1 VNTEEHQKKADS
13 GRRLIDTLASL
24 KLTVLLLILSMILI
38 LLGTLEQVHWG
49 IWHVQKV
56 YFSSW
61 LCFYPMDPTAA
72 LRIPLPA
79 GFTLG
84 ALLIINLAFA
94 HVRHFKATAAKV
106 GNLMIHAGLLLLL
119 GGGFVT
125 AIYQEES
132 AMIIPEGEKR
142 NYSEAFREFEIALVE
157 KSPAGETVVAIP
169 DSILRTIGEKIVSA
183 NKLSEKNTTAAK
195 KLAEETFAYALKM
208 PPKEAAAFL
217 KNAESKAKK
226 VSEAAEEKASLA
238 AKALLQESLITLPG
252 TPYTLVVQTYHPN
265 AMLRAKSQMPEGL
278 DLKATQGIGART
290 QLAYKP
296 MPESFDDNKPNAPT
310 AIIEL
315 KTKEKSLGTWAL
327 NLNLTESFDA
337 QTFEDADKTYELSL
351 RRTRYYVPFT
361 VQLDKFTHEKY
372 PGTETPRRFAS
383 DVTLKEGASSFPF
396 NISMNQPLRHAG
408 LTFFQSN
415 FGSTKDGKDLS
426 VLQVVRNPG
435 WLIPYI
441 SVALMSLGL
450 VWHFGVSLLR
460 FLRGRNAKATAA
472 VLALGLLT
480 HSASAADA
488 TWNTHA
494 FGDIPVQS
502 GGRIIPIETLATG
515 SLLQMRSRT
524 SISLTKIERIAFGQ
538 RPSTW
543 TKDQREEIAKEIPA
557 LSTELQTLLEKRPV
571 RLTGG
576 SIGSVDWLIEV
587 SFRAPI
593 ARHLPTFR
601 VEHPN
606 VLKRVGGDPEKSLYV
621 SWDGIL
627 KNSAEL
633 SKAAEQARKRT
644 QADRDSEERALLQL
658 ESAARQYATL
668 SMTFIPGDLPADVT
682 PRREYG
688 AWISALNRALTEM
701 NASRESGGSGKA
713 FDPELQKTVKTF
725 VERYQDFEREGVI
738 GLLPPKDENSVARW
752 DNLGASLLGVIKD
765 QKSHRAGLAEDGVIT
780 RYADF
785 SMAWCEGK
793 DDECSRLSSAIA
805 ASLKGPWTVRAES
818 EASFGRLQPFYWL
831 LIAYVLVVLMVLV
844 SWVTGSEALRVWGY
858 RLLLLS
864 FILHTAAL
872 GYRMWL
878 HGRPPVTNLYSTGI
892 FVAWGAVGLGIML
905 ERVWKNGIG
914 AAATGITGFVSL
926 IIAHNLG
933 LSGEDNLESVRA
945 VLDTNF
951 WLATHVTIVTLGY
964 SATFVAGLLGAL
976 HLALRAFKSDYNW
989 GDSVARAAYGILAFA
1004 VMASFI
1010 GTMLGG
1016 IWADQSWGRFWGWD
1030 PKENGAILIVLW
1042 CALCLHARWGG
1053 LVRREGLMQ
1062 PLIFGNMVTAWSWFG
1077 TNLLGVGLHSYGFT
1091 ESGFFW
1097 LMIFWASQLALIA
1110 LGWLPDRSKSV
1121 QTA

>member
-1 VNTEEHQKKADS
+1 MNTSEFEKKADS

-24 KLTVLLLILSMILI
+24 RLTVFLLVLSMILV

-49 IWHVQKV
+49 VWHVQKV
-56 YFSSW
+56 YFSDW

-72 LRIPLPA
+72 VRIPLPG

-84 ALLIINLAFA
+84 ALLMLNLGFA
-94 HVRHFKATAAKV
+94 HFRHFKATAAKA
-106 GNLMIHAGLLLLL
+106 GISMIHAGLLLLL

-125 AIYQEES
+125 AVYQEES
-132 AMIIPEGEKR
+132 AMIIPEGEQR

-157 KSPAGETVVAIP
+157 KSATGDAVVAVP
-169 DSILRTIGEKIVSA
+169 DAILRDI
-183 NKLSEKNTTAAK
+183 AAK
-195 KLAEETFAYALKM
+195 KAPADLA
-208 PPKEAAAFL
+208 
-217 KNAESKAKK
+217 
-226 VSEAAEEKASLA
+226 
-238 AKALLQESLITLPG
+238 LPG
-252 TPYTLVVQTYHPN
+252 TPFTLVVQAYHPN
-265 AMLRAKSQMPEGL
+265 AMLRAKSQMPDGL
-278 DLKATQGIGART
+278 PLKATQGIGART
-290 QLAYKP
+290 ELTYKP
-296 MPESFDDNKPNAPT
+296 LPESFDDNRPNAPT
-310 AIIEL
+310 AIVEL
-315 KTKEKSLGTWAL
+315 KAKDRSLGVWAL

-337 QTFEDADKTYELSL
+337 QTFVDAGKTYELSL
-351 RRTRYYVPFT
+351 RRVRYYVPFT
-361 VQLDKFTHEKY
+361 VKLDKFTHEKY

-383 DVTLKEGASSFPF
+383 DVTIKEEKSSFAY

-408 LTFFQSN
+408 LTFFQSS

-435 WLIPYI
+435 WLLPYI
-441 SVALMSLGL
+441 SVSVMSLGL
-450 VWHFGVSLLR
+450 LWHFGFSLFR
-460 FLRGRNAKATAA
+460 FLGGRAAKAAA
-472 VLALGLLT
+472 VLALGCLT
-480 HSASAADA
+480 VPAEAAEAGWDSRE
-488 TWNTHA
+488 
-494 FGDIPVQS
+494 FGEIPVQS
-502 GGRIIPIETLATG
+502 GGRVIPIETLATG

-524 SISLTKIERIAFGQ
+524 SISLSKLERVAFGR
-538 RPSTW
+538 RPSAW
-543 TKDQREEIAKEIPA
+543 TADERAAIAKELPA
-557 LSTELQTLLEKRPV
+557 LTTELQAMLEKRPV

-576 SIGSVDWLIEV
+576 AIGPVDWLIEV
-587 SFRAPI
+587 SFRAPV

-633 SKAAEQARKRT
+633 SKAAEQARGRA
-644 QADRDSEERALLQL
+644 QADRDAEDRAVLNL
-658 ESAARQYATL
+658 EMAARRYATL
-668 SMTFIPGDLPADVT
+668 SMSFIPGDLPADVT

-688 AWISALNRALTEM
+688 AWISALNRALSEM
-701 NASRESGGSGKA
+701 NESRANGGSGKA

-725 VERYQDFEREGVI
+725 VERYQDFEREGTI
-738 GLLPPKDENSVARW
+738 GLLPPKDPASVERW
-752 DNLGASLLGVIKD
+752 DNLGASLLGIIKD
-765 QKSHRAGLAEDGVIT
+765 QKTHRAGLAEDGVIT

-785 SMAWCEGK
+785 SMAWREGK

-805 ASLKGPWTVRAES
+805 ASLKGPWTDKADS
-818 EASFGRLQPFYWL
+818 EAWFGRMQPFYWL
-831 LIAYVLVVLMVLV
+831 LIAYALTVLLVFV
-844 SWVTGSEALRVWGY
+844 SWLTSSERLRAWAY
-858 RLLLLS
+858 RLLVLC
-864 FILHTAAL
+864 FVLHTLAL

-878 HGRPPVTNLYSTGI
+878 HGRPPVTNLYSSGI
-892 FVAWGAVGLGIML
+892 FVAWGAVALGILL

-926 IIAHNLG
+926 IVAHNLG

-945 VLDTNF
+945 VLDSNF

-976 HLALRAFKSDYNW
+976 HLALRAFKKDYAW

-1004 VMASFI
+1004 VLASFV

-1042 CALCLHARWGG
+1042 CAICLHARWGG

-1062 PLIFGNMVTAWSWFG
+1062 LLIFGNIVTAWSWFG

-1091 ESGFFW
+1091 EQGSFW
-1097 LMIFWASQLALIA
+1097 LYYVFCPSQLALIA
-1110 LGWLPDRSKSV
+1110 LGWLPDRSKRALQS
-1121 QTA
+1121 A

>member
-1 VNTEEHQKKADS
+1 MNTSEFEKKADS
-13 GRRLIDTLASL
+13 GRRLVDTLASL
-24 KLTVLLLILSMILI
+24 KLTVFLLVLSMILV

-49 IWHVQKV
+49 VWHVQKV
-56 YFSSW
+56 YFSDW
-61 LCFYPMDPTAA
+61 FCFYPMDPTAP
-72 LRIPLPA
+72 LRVPLPG

-84 ALLIINLAFA
+84 ALLMLNLGFA
-94 HVRHFKATAAKV
+94 HFRHFKATSAKV
-106 GNLMIHAGLLLLL
+106 GISMIHAGLLLLL
-119 GGGFVT
+119 GGGFIT

-142 NYSEAFREFEIALVE
+142 DYSEAFREFEIALVG
-157 KSPAGETVVAIP
+157 KSAGTDAVVAVP
-169 DSILRTIGEKIVSA
+169 DAILRDI
-183 NKLSEKNTTAAK
+183 AAK
-195 KLAEETFAYALKM
+195 KAPATI
-208 PPKEAAAFL
+208 
-217 KNAESKAKK
+217 
-226 VSEAAEEKASLA
+226 V
-238 AKALLQESLITLPG
+238 LPG
-252 TPYTLVVQTYHPN
+252 TPFTLHVLTYHPN
-265 AMLRAKSQMPEGL
+265 AMLRAKSQMADGL

-296 MPESFDDNKPNAPT
+296 LPESFDDNRPNAPT
-310 AIIEL
+310 AIVEL
-315 KTKEKSLGTWAL
+315 KTKDQSLGTWAL

-337 QTFEDADKTYELSL
+337 QTFTDAGKTYEISL

-383 DVTLKEGASSFPF
+383 DVTLKEGASSFTY

-408 LTFFQSN
+408 LTFFQSS
-415 FGSTKDGKDLS
+415 FGSTKDGKSLS

-435 WLIPYI
+435 WLLPYV
-441 SVALMSLGL
+441 SVAIMSLGL
-450 VWHFGVSLLR
+450 IWHFGFSLLR
-460 FLRGRNAKATAA
+460 FLRGRAAKAAA
-472 VLALGLLT
+472 ILTFGLLAT
-480 HSASAADA
+480 TADAADA
-488 TWNTHA
+488 SWNTRE
-494 FGDIPVQS
+494 FGEIPVQS

-524 SISLTKIERIAFGQ
+524 SISLTKLERVAFGQ

-543 TKDQREEIAKEIPA
+543 NKEQREEIAKEIPT
-557 LSTELQTLLEKRPV
+557 LSTELQALLEKRPV

-587 SFRAPI
+587 SFRAPV
-593 ARHLPTFR
+593 ARQLPTFR

-633 SKAAEQARKRT
+633 SKAAEQARGRA
-644 QADRDSEERALLQL
+644 QADRDSEDRALLQL

-701 NASRESGGSGKA
+701 NASRDNGGSGKA
-713 FDPELQKTVKTF
+713 FDPELQKTVRTF

-738 GLLPPKDENSVARW
+738 GLLPPKDETSAARW

-765 QKSHRAGLAEDGVIT
+765 QKAHRSGLAEDGVIT

-785 SMAWCEGK
+785 SMAWREGK
-793 DDECSRLSSAIA
+793 DDECSRLSTAIA
-805 ASLKGPWTVRAES
+805 ASLKGPWSGKAAS
-818 EASFGRLQPFYWL
+818 EAWFGRMQPFYWL
-831 LIAYVLVVLMVLV
+831 LIAYAITVLMVFA
-844 SWVTGSEALRVWGY
+844 SWLTSSENLRAWSY
-858 RLLLLS
+858 RLLVAC
-864 FILHTAAL
+864 FVLHTLAL

-878 HGRPPVTNLYSTGI
+878 HGRPPVTNLYSSGI
-892 FVAWGAVGLGIML
+892 FVAWGAVALGIML

-926 IIAHNLG
+926 IVAHNLG

-945 VLDTNF
+945 VLDSNF

-976 HLALRAFKSDYNW
+976 HLALRAFKKDYNW

-1004 VMASFI
+1004 VLASFI

-1030 PKENGAILIVLW
+1030 PKENGAILIVIW
-1042 CALCLHARWGG
+1042 CAICLHARWGG

-1062 PLIFGNMVTAWSWFG
+1062 LLVFGNIVTAWSWFG

-1091 ESGFFW
+1091 ETGSFW
-1097 LMIFWASQLALIA
+1097 LYYVFCPSQLALIA
-1110 LGWLPDRSKSV
+1110 LGWLPDRSKSAFK
-1121 QTA
+1121 TA

>member
-1 VNTEEHQKKADS
+1 MNNEEFKKKADS
-13 GRRLIDTLASL
+13 GRKLIDTLASL
-24 KLTVLLLILSMILI
+24 KLTVFLLVLSMILV

-49 IWHVQKV
+49 VWHVQKV

-61 LCFYPMDPTAA
+61 ICFYPMDPTAA
-72 LRIPLPA
+72 MRIPLPA
-79 GFTLG
+79 GFTIG
-84 ALLIINLAFA
+84 ALLMLNLGFA
-94 HVRHFKATAAKV
+94 HFRHFKATTAKI
-106 GNLMIHAGLLLLL
+106 GISMIHAGLLLLL

-169 DSILRTIGEKIVSA
+169 DSILRD
-183 NKLSEKNTTAAK
+183 
-195 KLAEETFAYALKM
+195 
-208 PPKEAAAFL
+208 
-217 KNAESKAKK
+217 
-226 VSEAAEEKASLA
+226 LA
-238 AKALLQESLITLPG
+238 AKGLPADVELPG
-252 TPYTLVVQTYHPN
+252 TPYTLVIQTYHPN
-265 AMLRAKSQMPEGL
+265 AMIRAKSQMPDGL
-278 DLKATQGIGART
+278 ALKATQGIGART
-290 QLAYKP
+290 ELTYKP
-296 MPESFDDNKPNAPT
+296 LPESYDDNRPNAPT
-310 AIIEL
+310 AIVEL
-315 KTKEKSLGTWAL
+315 KTKGKSLGIWAL

-337 QTFEDADKTYELSL
+337 QTFVDAGKTYDLSL

-383 DVTLKEGASSFPF
+383 DVQIKEGESSFAY

-408 LTFFQSN
+408 LTFFQSS
-415 FGSTKDGKDLS
+415 FGNTKDGKSLS

-435 WLIPYI
+435 WLLPYI
-441 SVALMSLGL
+441 SVTMMSLGL
-450 VWHFGVSLLR
+450 IWHFGFSLLR
-460 FLRGRNAKATAA
+460 FLRGRAAKAAA
-472 VLALGLLT
+472 VLTLGFLT
-480 HSASAADA
+480 ATAEAADA
-488 TWNTHA
+488 GWNSRE
-494 FGDIPVQS
+494 FGVIPVQS
-502 GGRIIPIETLATG
+502 GGRVIPIETLATG

-524 SISLTKIERIAFGQ
+524 SISLSPLERIAFGQ

-543 TKDQREEIAKEIPA
+543 TADQREAIAKDIPS
-557 LSTELQTLLEKRPV
+557 LSTELQALLEKRPV
-571 RLTGG
+571 RLTG
-576 SIGSVDWLIEV
+576 SAISSVDWLIEV
-587 SFRAPI
+587 CFRAPI

-633 SKAAEQARKRT
+633 SKAAEQARGRA
-644 QADRDSEERALLQL
+644 QADRDSEDRSLLQL

-668 SMTFIPGDLPADVT
+668 SMTFIPGDLPPDVT

-688 AWISALNRALTEM
+688 AWITALNRALAEM
-701 NASRESGGSGKA
+701 NASTTGKA

-725 VERYQDFEREGVI
+725 VERYQDFERQGVI
-738 GLLPPKDENSVARW
+738 GLMPPKEETSLARW

-765 QKSHRAGLAEDGVIT
+765 KKVHRAGLAEDGIIT

-785 SMAWCEGK
+785 SMAWREGK
-793 DDECSRLSSAIA
+793 DDDCARLSSAIA
-805 ASLKGPWTVRAES
+805 ASLKGPWSAKAAS
-818 EASFGRLQPFYWL
+818 EASFSRMQPFYWL
-831 LIAYVLVVLMVLV
+831 LIAYAVTVLMVFA
-844 SWVTGSEALRVWGY
+844 SWLTSSESLRAWAY
-858 RLLLLS
+858 RLLVLC
-864 FILHTAAL
+864 FILHTLAL

-878 HGRPPVTNLYSTGI
+878 HGRPPVTNLYSSGI
-892 FVAWGAVGLGIML
+892 FVAWGAVALGIML

-926 IIAHNLG
+926 IVAHNLG
-933 LSGEDNLESVRA
+933 LSGDDNLESVRA
-945 VLDTNF
+945 VLDSNF

-976 HLALRAFKSDYNW
+976 HLALRAFKKDYNW

-1004 VMASFI
+1004 VLASFI

-1042 CALCLHARWGG
+1042 CAICLHARWGG

-1062 PLIFGNMVTAWSWFG
+1062 LLIFGNIVTAWSWFG

-1091 ESGFFW
+1091 ETGSFW
-1097 LMIFWASQLALIA
+1097 LYYVFCPSQLALIA
-1110 LGWLPDRSKSV
+1110 LGWLPDRAKSA
-1121 QTA
+1121 QKTA

>member
-1 VNTEEHQKKADS
+1 MNTEEFEKKADS
-13 GRRLIDTLASL
+13 GRRLVDTLASL
-24 KLTVLLLILSMILI
+24 KLTVFLLVLSMILV

-49 IWHVQKV
+49 VWHVQKV
-56 YFSSW
+56 YFSDW

-72 LRIPLPA
+72 FRMPLPG
-79 GFTLG
+79 GFLIG
-84 ALLIINLAFA
+84 ALLIVNLTFA
-94 HVRHFKATAAKV
+94 HFRHFKATAAKV
-106 GNLMIHAGLLLLL
+106 GISMIHAGLLLLL
-119 GGGFVT
+119 VGGFIT
-125 AIYQEES
+125 AVYQEES
-132 AMIIPEGEKR
+132 AMIIPEGEQR
-142 NYSEAFREFEIALVE
+142 DYSEAFRDFEIALVE
-157 KSPAGETVVAIP
+157 KSAGRDAVVAVP
-169 DSILRTIGEKIVSA
+169 DALLRDI
-183 NKLSEKNTTAAK
+183 AAK
-195 KLAEETFAYALKM
+195 KAPADVA
-208 PPKEAAAFL
+208 
-217 KNAESKAKK
+217 
-226 VSEAAEEKASLA
+226 
-238 AKALLQESLITLPG
+238 LPG
-252 TPYTLVVQTYHPN
+252 TPFTLVVQAFHPN
-265 AMLRAKSQMPEGL
+265 AMLRAKSQMPDGL

-296 MPESFDDNKPNAPT
+296 MPESFDDNRPNAPT
-310 AIIEL
+310 AIVEL

-337 QTFEDADKTYELSL
+337 QSFEEGGKKYELSL
-351 RRTRYYVPFT
+351 RRARHYVPFT

-383 DVTLKEGASSFPF
+383 DVTVKEGASSFTY
-396 NISMNQPLRHAG
+396 NVSMNQPLRHAG
-408 LTFFQSN
+408 LTFFQSS
-415 FGSTKDGKDLS
+415 FGSTKDGKSLS

-435 WLIPYI
+435 WLLPYV
-441 SVALMSLGL
+441 SVSVMSLGL
-450 VWHFGVSLLR
+450 LWHFGFSLLR
-460 FLRGRNAKATAA
+460 FLRGRAAKAAA
-472 VLALGLLT
+472 LVALGCLT
-480 HSASAADA
+480 VSADA
-488 TWNTHA
+488 AEGTWNTRE
-494 FGDIPVQS
+494 FGEIPVQS
-502 GGRIIPIETLATG
+502 GGRIVPIETLATG

-524 SISLTKIERIAFGQ
+524 SISLTKLERVAFGQ

-543 TKDQREEIAKEIPA
+543 TAEQRAEIAKELPA
-557 LSTELQTLLEKRPV
+557 LDDKLQALLEKRPV

-576 SIGSVDWLIEV
+576 AIGSVDWLIEV

-593 ARHLPTFR
+593 ARQLPTFR

-606 VLKRVGGDPEKSLYV
+606 VLKRVGGNPEKSLYV

-633 SKAAEQARKRT
+633 SKAAEQARGRA
-644 QADRDSEERALLQL
+644 QADRDAEDRALLQL

-701 NASRESGGSGKA
+701 NESRANGGSGNA
-713 FDPELQKTVKTF
+713 FDPELQKTVRTF
-725 VERYQDFEREGVI
+725 VERYQDFEREGTI
-738 GLLPPKDENSVARW
+738 GLLPPRDAHSLARW
-752 DNLGASLLGVIKD
+752 DNLGGSLLGVIKD
-765 QKSHRAGLAEDGVIT
+765 QKEHRAGLAEDGVIT

-785 SMAWCEGK
+785 SVAWRDGK
-793 DDECSRLSSAIA
+793 DDECSRLSTAIA
-805 ASLKGPWTVRAES
+805 ASLKGPWSAKAES
-818 EASFGRLQPFYWL
+818 EAAFGRLQPFYWL
-831 LIAYVLVVLMVLV
+831 LIAYAITVLMVFA
-844 SWVTGSEALRVWGY
+844 SWLTSSESLRAWSY
-858 RLLLLS
+858 RLLLAC
-864 FILHTAAL
+864 FVLHTLAL

-878 HGRPPVTNLYSTGI
+878 HGRPPVTNLYSSGI
-892 FVAWGAVGLGIML
+892 FVAWGAVALGILL

-914 AAATGITGFVSL
+914 AAATGICGFVSL

-945 VLDTNF
+945 VLDSNF

-976 HLALRAFKSDYNW
+976 HLALRAFKKDYVW

-1004 VMASFI
+1004 VLASFI

-1042 CALCLHARWGG
+1042 CAICLHARWGG

-1062 PLIFGNMVTAWSWFG
+1062 LLIFGNIVTAWSWFG

-1110 LGWLPDRSKSV
+1110 LGWLPDRSKSA
-1121 QTA
+1121 QSA

>member
-1 VNTEEHQKKADS
+1 VNSEEHQKKADS
-13 GRRLIDTLASL
+13 GNVLIDTLASL

-132 AMIIPEGEKR
+132 AMIIPEGEQR
-142 NYSEAFREFEIALVE
+142 NYSEAFREFEIALVQ
-157 KSPAGETVVAIP
+157 KSATSEAVVAIP
-169 DSILRTIGEKIVSA
+169 DSILR
-183 NKLSEKNTTAAK
+183 N
-195 KLAEETFAYALKM
+195 
-208 PPKEAAAFL
+208 
-217 KNAESKAKK
+217 
-226 VSEAAEEKASLA
+226 LA
-238 AKALLQESLITLPG
+238 AKGLPADVELPG

-265 AMLRAKSQMPEGL
+265 AMLRAKSQMPDGL
-278 DLKATQGIGART
+278 ALKATQGIGART
-290 QLAYKP
+290 ELAYKP
-296 MPESFDDNKPNAPT
+296 LPESYDDNKPNAPT
-310 AIIEL
+310 AIVEL
-315 KTKEKSLGTWAL
+315 KTKDKSLGTWAL

-337 QTFEDADKTYELSL
+337 QTFEDAGKTHELSL

-372 PGTETPRRFAS
+372 PGTETPKRFAS

-408 LTFFQSN
+408 LTFFQSS
-415 FGSTKDGKDLS
+415 FGNTKEGKNLS

-460 FLRGRNAKATAA
+460 FLRGRAAKAAA
-472 VLALGLLT
+472 VLTLGFLT
-480 HSASAADA
+480 ATVDAAEAS
-488 TWNTHA
+488 WNTRA
-494 FGDIPVQS
+494 FGEIPVQS
-502 GGRIIPIETLATG
+502 GGRVIPIETLATG

-524 SISLTKIERIAFGQ
+524 SISLTKLERVAFGQ
-538 RPSTW
+538 PPSTW
-543 TKDQREEIAKEIPA
+543 TAEQRKEIGAELPT
-557 LSTELQTLLEKRPV
+557 LTPELQAMLEKRPV

-576 SIGSVDWLIEV
+576 AISSVDWLIEV

-606 VLKRVGGDPEKSLYV
+606 VLKRVGGNPEKSLYV

-633 SKAAEQARKRT
+633 SKAAEKARSRP
-644 QADRDSEERALLQL
+644 QADRDTEDRALLQL

-682 PRREYG
+682 PSREYA
-688 AWISALNRALTEM
+688 AWFAAISRALAEM
-701 NASRESGGSGKA
+701 NASATGKA

-738 GLLPPKDENSVARW
+738 GLMPPKDEGSLARW

-765 QKSHRAGLAEDGVIT
+765 QKAHRAGLAKDGIIT

-785 SMAWCEGK
+785 SMAWREGK
-793 DDECSRLSSAIA
+793 DDECARLSSAIA
-805 ASLKGPWTVRAES
+805 ASLKGPWSAKAES

-831 LIAYVLVVLMVLV
+831 LIAYVVVVLMVLV
-844 SWVTGSEALRVWGY
+844 SWVTGSETLRVWGY
-858 RLLLLS
+858 RLLLLF

-892 FVAWGAVGLGIML
+892 FVAWGAVGMGILL

-914 AAATGITGFVSL
+914 AVATGITGFVSL
-926 IIAHNLG
+926 IVAHNLG

-976 HLALRAFKSDYNW
+976 HLALRAFKKDYNW

-1062 PLIFGNMVTAWSWFG
+1062 LLVFGNMVTAWSWFG

-1110 LGWLPDRSKSV
+1110 LGWFPDRSKSA
-1121 QTA
+1121 QAA

>member
-1 VNTEEHQKKADS
+1 MNTSEFEKKADS
-13 GRRLIDTLASL
+13 GRRLVDTLASL
-24 KLTVLLLILSMILI
+24 KLTVFLLVLSMILV

-49 IWHVQKV
+49 VWHVQKV
-56 YFSSW
+56 YFSDW
-61 LCFYPMDPTAA
+61 FCFYPMDPTAP
-72 LRIPLPA
+72 LRVPLPG

-84 ALLIINLAFA
+84 ALLMLNLGFA
-94 HVRHFKATAAKV
+94 HFRHFKATSAKV
-106 GNLMIHAGLLLLL
+106 GISMIHAGLLLLL

-142 NYSEAFREFEIALVE
+142 DYSEAFREFEIALVG
-157 KSPAGETVVAIP
+157 KNAGADAVVAVP
-169 DSILRTIGEKIVSA
+169 DAILRDI
-183 NKLSEKNTTAAK
+183 AAK
-195 KLAEETFAYALKM
+195 KAPATIA
-208 PPKEAAAFL
+208 
-217 KNAESKAKK
+217 
-226 VSEAAEEKASLA
+226 
-238 AKALLQESLITLPG
+238 LPG
-252 TPYTLVVQTYHPN
+252 TPFTLHVLTYHPN
-265 AMLRAKSQMPEGL
+265 AMLRAKSQMADGL

-296 MPESFDDNKPNAPT
+296 LPESFDDNRPNAPT
-310 AIIEL
+310 AIVEL
-315 KTKEKSLGTWAL
+315 KTKDQSLGTWAL

-337 QTFEDADKTYELSL
+337 QTFTDAGNTYEISL

-383 DVTLKEGASSFPF
+383 DVTLKEGASSFTY

-408 LTFFQSN
+408 LTFFQSS
-415 FGSTKDGKDLS
+415 FGSTKDGKSLS

-435 WLIPYI
+435 WLLPYV
-441 SVALMSLGL
+441 SVAIMSLGL
-450 VWHFGVSLLR
+450 IWHFGFSLLR
-460 FLRGRNAKATAA
+460 FLRGRAAKAAAILTFGLFATTAD
-472 VLALGLLT
+472 
-480 HSASAADA
+480 AADA
-488 TWNTHA
+488 SWKTRE
-494 FGDIPVQS
+494 FGEIPVQS

-524 SISLTKIERIAFGQ
+524 SISLTKLERVAFGQ

-543 TKDQREEIAKEIPA
+543 TKEQRDEIAKELPA
-557 LSTELQTLLEKRPV
+557 LSPELQALLEKRPV

-593 ARHLPTFR
+593 ARQLPTFR

-633 SKAAEQARKRT
+633 SKAAEQARGRA
-644 QADRDSEERALLQL
+644 QADRDSEDRALLQL

-701 NASRESGGSGKA
+701 NASRDNGGSGKA
-713 FDPELQKTVKTF
+713 FDPELQKTVRTF

-738 GLLPPKDENSVARW
+738 GLLPPKDETSAARW
-752 DNLGASLLGVIKD
+752 DNLGAALLGVIKD
-765 QKSHRAGLAEDGVIT
+765 QKAHRSGLAEDGVIT

-785 SMAWCEGK
+785 SMAWREGK
-793 DDECSRLSSAIA
+793 DDECSRLSTAIA
-805 ASLKGPWTVRAES
+805 ASLKGPWSGKAAS
-818 EASFGRLQPFYWL
+818 EAWFGRMQPFYWL
-831 LIAYVLVVLMVLV
+831 LIAYAITVLMVFA
-844 SWVTGSEALRVWGY
+844 SWLTSSENLRAWSY
-858 RLLLLS
+858 RLLVAC
-864 FILHTAAL
+864 FVLHTLAL

-878 HGRPPVTNLYSTGI
+878 HGRPPVTNLYSSGI
-892 FVAWGAVGLGIML
+892 FVAWGAVALGIML

-926 IIAHNLG
+926 IVAHNLG

-945 VLDTNF
+945 VLDSNF

-976 HLALRAFKSDYNW
+976 HLALRAFKKDYNW
-989 GDSVARAAYGILAFA
+989 GDSVARAAYAILAFA
-1004 VMASFI
+1004 VLASFI

-1042 CALCLHARWGG
+1042 CAICLHARWGG

-1062 PLIFGNMVTAWSWFG
+1062 LLVFGNIVTAWSWFG

-1091 ESGFFW
+1091 ETGSFW
-1097 LMIFWASQLALIA
+1097 LYYVFCPSQLALIA
-1110 LGWLPDRSKSV
+1110 LGWLPDRSKSALK
-1121 QTA
+1121 TA

>member
-1 VNTEEHQKKADS
+1 MNSEEHQKKADS
-13 GRRLIDTLASL
+13 GNVLIDTLASL

-132 AMIIPEGEKR
+132 AMIIPEGEQR
-142 NYSEAFREFEIALVE
+142 NYSEAFREFEIALVQ
-157 KSPAGETVVAIP
+157 KSATAETVVAIP
-169 DSILRTIGEKIVSA
+169 DSILR
-183 NKLSEKNTTAAK
+183 N
-195 KLAEETFAYALKM
+195 
-208 PPKEAAAFL
+208 
-217 KNAESKAKK
+217 
-226 VSEAAEEKASLA
+226 LA
-238 AKALLQESLITLPG
+238 AKGLPADVELPG

-265 AMLRAKSQMPEGL
+265 AMLRAKSQMPDGL
-278 DLKATQGIGART
+278 ALKATQGIGART
-290 QLAYKP
+290 ELAYKP
-296 MPESFDDNKPNAPT
+296 LPESYDDNKPNAPT
-310 AIIEL
+310 AIVEL
-315 KTKEKSLGTWAL
+315 KTKDKSLGTWAL

-337 QTFEDADKTYELSL
+337 QTFEDAGKTHELSL

-372 PGTETPRRFAS
+372 PGTETPKRFAS

-408 LTFFQSN
+408 LTFFQSS
-415 FGSTKDGKDLS
+415 FGNTKEGKNLS

-441 SVALMSLGL
+441 SVALMSFGL

-460 FLRGRNAKATAA
+460 FLRGRAAKAAA
-472 VLALGLLT
+472 VLTLGFLT
-480 HSASAADA
+480 ATADAADA
-488 TWNTHA
+488 GWNTRA
-494 FGDIPVQS
+494 FGEIPVQS
-502 GGRIIPIETLATG
+502 GGRVIPIETLATG

-524 SISLTKIERIAFGQ
+524 SISLTKLERVAFGQ
-538 RPSTW
+538 PPSTW
-543 TKDQREEIAKEIPA
+543 TAEQREEIAKELPA
-557 LSTELQTLLEKRPV
+557 LSTELQAMLEKRPV

-576 SIGSVDWLIEV
+576 AISSVDWLIEV

-606 VLKRVGGDPEKSLYV
+606 VLKRVGGNPEKSLYV

-633 SKAAEQARKRT
+633 SKAAEQARKRA
-644 QADRDSEERALLQL
+644 QSDRDSEDRALLQL

-682 PRREYG
+682 PRREYA
-688 AWISALNRALTEM
+688 AWIAAIGRAIAEM
-701 NASRESGGSGKA
+701 NASATGKA

-738 GLLPPKDENSVARW
+738 GLMPPKDETSLARW
-752 DNLGASLLGVIKD
+752 DNLGASLLGVVNDK
-765 QKSHRAGLAEDGVIT
+765 KVHRAGLAEDGIIT

-785 SMAWCEGK
+785 SMAWREGK
-793 DDECSRLSSAIA
+793 NDECSRLSSAIA

-831 LIAYVLVVLMVLV
+831 LIAYVVVVLMVLV
-844 SWVTGSEALRVWGY
+844 SWVTGSESLRVWGY
-858 RLLLLS
+858 RLLLLF

-892 FVAWGAVGLGIML
+892 FVAWGAVGMGILL

-914 AAATGITGFVSL
+914 AVATGITGFVSL
-926 IIAHNLG
+926 IVAHNLG

-964 SATFVAGLLGAL
+964 AATFVAGLLGAL
-976 HLALRAFKSDYNW
+976 HLTLRAFKKDYNW

-1062 PLIFGNMVTAWSWFG
+1062 LLVFGNMVTAWSWFG

-1097 LMIFWASQLALIA
+1097 LMIFWATQLALIA

>member
-1 VNTEEHQKKADS
+1 MNTEEFEKKADS

-24 KLTVLLLILSMILI
+24 KLTVFLLVLSMILV

-49 IWHVQKV
+49 VWHVQKV
-56 YFSSW
+56 YFSDW

-72 LRIPLPA
+72 FRFPLPG
-79 GFTLG
+79 GFLIG
-84 ALLIINLAFA
+84 ALLIVNLTFA
-94 HVRHFKATAAKV
+94 HFRHFKANSAKI
-106 GNLMIHAGLLLLL
+106 GISMIHAGLLLLL
-119 GGGFVT
+119 AGGFIT
-125 AIYQEES
+125 AVYQEES

-142 NYSEAFREFEIALVE
+142 NYSEAFREFEIALVG
-157 KSPAGETVVAIP
+157 KSAVAEAVVAIP
-169 DSILRTIGEKIVSA
+169 DSILRDIA
-183 NKLSEKNTTAAK
+183 DK
-195 KLAEETFAYALKM
+195 KAPSSVE
-208 PPKEAAAFL
+208 
-217 KNAESKAKK
+217 
-226 VSEAAEEKASLA
+226 
-238 AKALLQESLITLPG
+238 LPG

-265 AMLRAKSQMPEGL
+265 AMLRAKSQMSDGL

-296 MPESFDDNKPNAPT
+296 LPESYDDNRPNSPT
-310 AIIEL
+310 AIVEL
-315 KTKEKSLGTWAL
+315 KTKDKSLGTWAL

-337 QTFEDADKTYELSL
+337 QTFEDAGKTYELAL
-351 RRTRYYVPFT
+351 RRTRHYVPFV

-383 DVTLKEGASSFPF
+383 DVTLKDGASSFTY

-408 LTFFQSN
+408 LTFFQSS
-415 FGSTKDGKDLS
+415 FGSTKEGTNLS

-435 WLIPYI
+435 WLLPYI
-441 SVALMSLGL
+441 SVSIMSLGL
-450 VWHFGVSLLR
+450 VWHFGYSLLR
-460 FLRGRNAKATAA
+460 FLRGRAAKAAA
-472 VLALGLLT
+472 VLTLGFLT
-480 HSASAADA
+480 ATTEAADA
-488 TWNTHA
+488 GWNSRE
-494 FGDIPVQS
+494 FGVIPVQS
-502 GGRIIPIETLATG
+502 GGRVIPIETLATG

-524 SISLTKIERIAFGQ
+524 SISLSMLERVAFGQ

-543 TKDQREEIAKEIPA
+543 TAEQREAIAKEIPT
-557 LSTELQTLLEKRPV
+557 LSTELQALLEKRPV
-571 RLTGG
+571 RLTGAAI
-576 SIGSVDWLIEV
+576 SSVDWLIEV
-587 SFRAPI
+587 CFRAPI

-606 VLKRVGGDPEKSLYV
+606 VLKRVGGNPEKSLYV

-633 SKAAEQARKRT
+633 SKAAEQARGRA
-644 QADRDSEERALLQL
+644 QADRDSEDRALLQL

-701 NASRESGGSGKA
+701 NASATGKA

-738 GLLPPKDENSVARW
+738 GLMPPKEESSLARW
-752 DNLGASLLGVIKD
+752 DNLGASLLGIIKD
-765 QKSHRAGLAEDGVIT
+765 QKAHRAGLAEDGIIT

-785 SMAWCEGK
+785 SMAWREGK

-805 ASLKGPWTVRAES
+805 ASLKGPWSAKAES
-818 EASFGRLQPFYWL
+818 EAAFGRLQPFYWL
-831 LIAYVLVVLMVLV
+831 LIAYAITVLLV
-844 SWVTGSEALRVWGY
+844 FASWLTSSETLRVWAY
-858 RLLLLS
+858 RLLLAC
-864 FILHTAAL
+864 FVLHTLAL

-878 HGRPPVTNLYSTGI
+878 HGRPPVTNLYSSGI

-914 AAATGITGFVSL
+914 AAATGICGFVSL
-926 IIAHNLG
+926 IVAHNLG

-945 VLDTNF
+945 VLDSNF

-976 HLALRAFKSDYNW
+976 HLALRAFKKDYNW

-1004 VMASFI
+1004 VLASFI

-1030 PKENGAILIVLW
+1030 PKENGAILIVIW
-1042 CALCLHARWGG
+1042 CAICLHARWGG

-1062 PLIFGNMVTAWSWFG
+1062 LLVFGNIVTAWSWFG

-1097 LMIFWASQLALIA
+1097 LMVFWASQLAIIA
-1110 LGWLPDRSKSV
+1110 LGWLPDRSKSA
-1121 QTA
+1121 QST

>member
-1 VNTEEHQKKADS
+1 VNNEEFQKKADS

-24 KLTVLLLILSMILI
+24 KLTVFLLVLSMMLV

-49 IWHVQKV
+49 VWHVQKV

-72 LRIPLPA
+72 FRFPLPA
-79 GFTLG
+79 GFTIG
-84 ALLIINLAFA
+84 ALLIVNLAFA
-94 HVRHFKATAAKV
+94 HFRHFKATSAKI
-106 GNLMIHAGLLLLL
+106 GISMIHAGLLLLL
-119 GGGFVT
+119 AGGFIT

-142 NYSEAFREFEIALVE
+142 NYSEAFRDFEIALVE
-157 KSPAGETVVAIP
+157 KSAATDVVVAIS
-169 DSILRTIGEKIVSA
+169 DSLLRDIA
-183 NKLSEKNTTAAK
+183 DK
-195 KLAEETFAYALKM
+195 KAPSSVELT
-208 PPKEAAAFL
+208 
-217 KNAESKAKK
+217 
-226 VSEAAEEKASLA
+226 
-238 AKALLQESLITLPG
+238 G

-265 AMLRAKSQMPEGL
+265 AMLRAKSQMPDGL
-278 DLKATQGIGART
+278 VLKATQGIGART
-290 QLAYKP
+290 ELAYKP
-296 MPESFDDNKPNAPT
+296 LPESYDDNRPNAPT
-310 AIIEL
+310 AVVEL
-315 KTKEKSLGTWAL
+315 KTKDKSLGTWAL

-337 QTFEDADKTYELSL
+337 QTFVDAGKSYELSL
-351 RRTRYYVPFT
+351 RRTRHYVPFT

-383 DVTLKEGASSFPF
+383 DVTIKEGASSFGY

-408 LTFFQSN
+408 LTFFQSS
-415 FGSTKDGKDLS
+415 FGNTKDGKSLS

-435 WLIPYI
+435 WLLPYI
-441 SVALMSLGL
+441 SVSIMSLGL
-450 VWHFGVSLLR
+450 VWHFGFSLLR
-460 FLRGRNAKATAA
+460 FLRGRAAKAAAILTLGFLTA
-472 VLALGLLT
+472 T
-480 HSASAADA
+480 TDAAD
-488 TWNTHA
+488 TGWNTRE
-494 FGDIPVQS
+494 FGEIPVQS
-502 GGRIIPIETLATG
+502 GGRIIPVETLATG
-515 SLLQMRSRT
+515 SLLQMRTRT
-524 SISLTKIERIAFGQ
+524 SISLTKLECVAFGQ

-543 TKDQREEIAKEIPA
+543 TKEQREEIAKELPT
-557 LSTELQTLLEKRPV
+557 LSTELQALLEKRPV

-576 SIGSVDWLIEV
+576 AISSVDWLIEV

-606 VLKRVGGDPEKSLYV
+606 VLKRVGGNPEKSLYV

-633 SKAAEQARKRT
+633 SKAAEQARGRA
-644 QADRDSEERALLQL
+644 QADRDSEDRALLQL

-688 AWISALNRALTEM
+688 AWIAALNRALTEM
-701 NASRESGGSGKA
+701 NASTTGKA

-725 VERYQDFEREGVI
+725 VERYQDFEREGAI
-738 GLLPPKDENSVARW
+738 GLMPPKEEASLARW

-765 QKSHRAGLAEDGVIT
+765 QKAHRAGLAEDGIIT

-785 SMAWCEGK
+785 SMAWREGK
-793 DDECSRLSSAIA
+793 DDDCSRLSSAIA
-805 ASLKGPWTVRAES
+805 ASLKGPWSAKAES
-818 EASFGRLQPFYWL
+818 EAWFGRMQPFYWL
-831 LIAYVLVVLMVLV
+831 LIAYAITVLMVFA
-844 SWVTGSEALRVWGY
+844 SWLTSSENLRAWAY
-858 RLLLLS
+858 RLLVAC
-864 FILHTAAL
+864 FVLHTLAL

-878 HGRPPVTNLYSTGI
+878 HGRPPVTNLYSSGI
-892 FVAWGAVGLGIML
+892 FVAWGSVALGIL
-905 ERVWKNGIG
+905 IERVWKNGIG
-914 AAATGITGFVSL
+914 AAATGICGFVSL
-926 IIAHNLG
+926 IVAHNLG

-945 VLDTNF
+945 VLDSNF
-951 WLATHVTIVTLGY
+951 WLSTHVTTVTLGY

-976 HLALRAFKSDYNW
+976 HLALRAFKKDYHW
-989 GDSVARAAYGILAFA
+989 GDSVARAAYAILAFA
-1004 VMASFI
+1004 VLASFI

-1042 CALCLHARWGG
+1042 CAICLHARWGG

-1062 PLIFGNMVTAWSWFG
+1062 LLVFGNMVTAWSWFG

-1121 QTA
+1121 LKTA

>member
-1 VNTEEHQKKADS
+1 VSTEEFQKKADS
-13 GRRLIDTLASL
+13 GRRLVDTLASL
-24 KLTVLLLILSMILI
+24 KLTVFLLVLSMILV

-49 IWHVQKV
+49 VWHVQKV
-56 YFSSW
+56 YFGSW

-72 LRIPLPA
+72 VRLPLPA

-84 ALLIINLAFA
+84 ALLMVNLAFA
-94 HVRHFKATAAKV
+94 HFRHFKATPGKI
-106 GNLMIHAGLLLLL
+106 GITMIHAGLLLLL

-125 AIYQEES
+125 AVYQEES

-142 NYSEAFREFEIALVE
+142 NYSEAFREFEIALVG
-157 KSPAGETVVAIP
+157 KSATADAVVAVP
-169 DSILRTIGEKIVSA
+169 DSILRDI
-183 NKLSEKNTTAAK
+183 AAQK
-195 KLAEETFAYALKM
+195 A
-208 PPKEAAAFL
+208 PPAVE
-217 KNAESKAKK
+217 
-226 VSEAAEEKASLA
+226 
-238 AKALLQESLITLPG
+238 LPG
-252 TPYTLVVQTYHPN
+252 TPYTLVVQAYHPN
-265 AMLRAKSQMPEGL
+265 AMLRAKSQMPDGL
-278 DLKATQGIGART
+278 ALKATQGIGART
-290 QLAYKP
+290 ELAYKP
-296 MPESFDDNKPNAPT
+296 LPESYDDNRPNAPT
-310 AIIEL
+310 AIVEL

-337 QTFEDADKTYELSL
+337 QTFEDGGKTYELSL

-383 DVTLKEGASSFPF
+383 DVTIKEGASSFGY

-408 LTFFQSN
+408 LTFFQSS
-415 FGSTKDGKDLS
+415 FGNTKDGKSLS

-435 WLIPYI
+435 WLLPYI
-441 SVALMSLGL
+441 SVTIMSLGL
-450 VWHFGVSLLR
+450 LAHFGISLFL
-460 FLRGRNAKATAA
+460 FLRRRAAKAAA
-472 VLALGLLT
+472 VLALGFLT
-480 HSASAADA
+480 VTAEAADA
-488 TWNTHA
+488 GWNTRE
-494 FGDIPVQS
+494 FGEIPVQS
-502 GGRIIPIETLATG
+502 GGRIIPVETLATG

-524 SISLTKIERIAFGQ
+524 SISLTKLERVAFGQ
-538 RPSTW
+538 QPSTW
-543 TKDQREEIAKEIPA
+543 TKEQREEIAKELPA
-557 LSTELQTLLEKRPV
+557 LTTELQAMLEKRPV

-576 SIGSVDWLIEV
+576 AIGSVDWLIEV
-587 SFRAPI
+587 SFRAPV

-606 VLKRVGGDPEKSLYV
+606 VLTIVGGNPEKSLYV

-627 KNSAEL
+627 KNSAKL
-633 SKAAEQARKRT
+633 SQAAEKARKRA
-644 QADRDSEERALLQL
+644 QADRDSEDRALLQL

-688 AWISALNRALTEM
+688 AWIAALNRALTEM
-701 NASRESGGSGKA
+701 NASATGKA
-713 FDPELQKTVKTF
+713 FDPELQKTVRTF

-738 GLLPPKDENSVARW
+738 GLMPPKDESSLARW

-765 QKSHRAGLAEDGVIT
+765 QKAHRAGLAEDGIIT

-785 SMAWCEGK
+785 SMAWREGK
-793 DDECSRLSSAIA
+793 DDDCARLSSAIA
-805 ASLKGPWTVRAES
+805 ASLKGPWSAKAES
-818 EASFGRLQPFYWL
+818 EAWFGRLQPFYWL
-831 LIAYVLVVLMVLV
+831 LIAYAVTVLMVFA
-844 SWVTGSEALRVWGY
+844 SWLTSSENLRAWAY
-858 RLLLLS
+858 RLLVAC
-864 FILHTAAL
+864 FVLHTLAL

-878 HGRPPVTNLYSTGI
+878 HGRPPVTNLYSSGI
-892 FVAWGAVGLGIML
+892 FVAWGAVALGILL

-926 IIAHNLG
+926 IVAHNLG

-945 VLDTNF
+945 VLDSNF

-976 HLALRAFKSDYNW
+976 HLGLRAFKKDYAW

-1004 VMASFI
+1004 VLASFI

-1042 CALCLHARWGG
+1042 CAICLHARWGG

-1062 PLIFGNMVTAWSWFG
+1062 LLIFGNIVTAWSWFG

-1091 ESGFFW
+1091 ESGFKW
-1097 LMIFWASQLALIA
+1097 LMVFWISQLLLIA
-1110 LGWLPDRSKSV
+1110 LGWLPDRSKSA

>member
-1 VNTEEHQKKADS
+1 MNTSEFEKKADS
-13 GRRLIDTLASL
+13 GRRLVDTLASL
-24 KLTVLLLILSMILI
+24 KLTVFLLVLSMILV

-49 IWHVQKV
+49 VWHVQKV
-56 YFSSW
+56 YFSDW

-72 LRIPLPA
+72 VRVPLPG

-84 ALLIINLAFA
+84 ALLMLNLGFA
-94 HVRHFKATAAKV
+94 HFRHFKATSAKI
-106 GNLMIHAGLLLLL
+106 GISMIHAGLLLLL
-119 GGGFVT
+119 GGGFIT
-125 AIYQEES
+125 AVYQEES

-157 KSPAGETVVAIP
+157 KSAATDAVVVVP
-169 DSILRTIGEKIVSA
+169 DSILRDIADKKAPATIA
-183 NKLSEKNTTAAK
+183 
-195 KLAEETFAYALKM
+195 
-208 PPKEAAAFL
+208 
-217 KNAESKAKK
+217 
-226 VSEAAEEKASLA
+226 
-238 AKALLQESLITLPG
+238 LPG
-252 TPYTLVVQTYHPN
+252 TPYALVVQTYHPN
-265 AMLRAKSQMPEGL
+265 AMLRAKSQMADGL

-296 MPESFDDNKPNAPT
+296 LPESFDDNRPNAPT
-310 AIIEL
+310 AIVEL
-315 KTKEKSLGTWAL
+315 KTKDKSLGTWAL

-337 QTFEDADKTYELSL
+337 QTFADGGKTYELSL
-351 RRTRYYVPFT
+351 RRTRHYVPFM

-383 DVTLKEGASSFPF
+383 DVTIKEGASSFAY

-408 LTFFQSN
+408 LTFFQSS
-415 FGSTKDGKDLS
+415 FGSTKDGKSLS

-435 WLIPYI
+435 WLLPYV
-441 SVALMSLGL
+441 SVSIMSLGL
-450 VWHFGVSLLR
+450 VWHFGFSLLR
-460 FLRGRNAKATAA
+460 FLRGRAAKAAAILTLGFLATTAD
-472 VLALGLLT
+472 
-480 HSASAADA
+480 AADA
-488 TWNTHA
+488 SWNTRE
-494 FGDIPVQS
+494 FGEIPVQS

-524 SISLTKIERIAFGQ
+524 SISLTKLERVAFGQ

-543 TKDQREEIAKEIPA
+543 TKEQREEIAKELPA
-557 LSTELQTLLEKRPV
+557 LSAELQSLLEKRPV

-606 VLKRVGGDPEKSLYV
+606 VLKRVGGNPEKSLYV

-627 KNSAEL
+627 KNSAAL
-633 SKAAEQARKRT
+633 SKAAEQARGRA
-644 QADRDSEERALLQL
+644 QADRDSEDRALLQL

-668 SMTFIPGDLPADVT
+668 SMTFTPGDLPADVT

-701 NASRESGGSGKA
+701 NASRDNGGSGKA
-713 FDPELQKTVKTF
+713 FDPELQKTVRTF
-725 VERYQDFEREGVI
+725 VERYQDFEHEGSI
-738 GLLPPKDENSVARW
+738 GLLPPKDETSAARW
-752 DNLGASLLGVIKD
+752 DNLGAALLGVIKD
-765 QKSHRAGLAEDGVIT
+765 QKAHRAGLAEDGVIT

-785 SMAWCEGK
+785 SMAWREGK

-805 ASLKGPWTVRAES
+805 ASLKGPWSGKAES
-818 EASFGRLQPFYWL
+818 EAWFGRMQPFYWL
-831 LIAYVLVVLMVLV
+831 LIAYALTVLMVFA
-844 SWVTGSEALRVWGY
+844 SWLTSSENLRAWSY
-858 RLLLLS
+858 RLLVAC
-864 FILHTAAL
+864 FVLHTLSL

-878 HGRPPVTNLYSTGI
+878 HGRPPVTNLYSSGI
-892 FVAWGAVGLGIML
+892 FVAWGAVALGIML

-926 IIAHNLG
+926 IVAHNLG

-945 VLDTNF
+945 VLDSNF

-976 HLALRAFKSDYNW
+976 HLALRAFKKDYHW
-989 GDSVARAAYGILAFA
+989 GESVARAAYGILAFA
-1004 VMASFI
+1004 VLASFI

-1042 CALCLHARWGG
+1042 CAICLHARWGG

-1062 PLIFGNMVTAWSWFG
+1062 LLVFGNIVTAWSWFG

-1121 QTA
+1121 QSA

>member
-1 VNTEEHQKKADS
+1 MNTTEFEKKADS
-13 GRRLIDTLASL
+13 GRRLVDTLASL
-24 KLTVLLLILSMILI
+24 KLTVFLLVLSMILV

-49 IWHVQKV
+49 VWHVQKV
-56 YFSSW
+56 YFSDW
-61 LCFYPMDPTAA
+61 LCFYPMDPTAP
-72 LRIPLPA
+72 LRVPLPG

-84 ALLIINLAFA
+84 ALLMLNLGFA
-94 HVRHFKATAAKV
+94 HFRHFKATSAKV
-106 GNLMIHAGLLLLL
+106 GISMIHAGLLLLL

-125 AIYQEES
+125 AVYQEES

-142 NYSEAFREFEIALVE
+142 NYSEAFREFEIALVG
-157 KSPAGETVVAIP
+157 KSAGADAVVAVP
-169 DSILRTIGEKIVSA
+169 DAILRDI
-183 NKLSEKNTTAAK
+183 AAK
-195 KLAEETFAYALKM
+195 KAPATIA
-208 PPKEAAAFL
+208 
-217 KNAESKAKK
+217 
-226 VSEAAEEKASLA
+226 
-238 AKALLQESLITLPG
+238 LPG
-252 TPYTLVVQTYHPN
+252 TPFTLHVLTYHPN
-265 AMLRAKSQMPEGL
+265 AMLRAKSQMPDGI

-290 QLAYKP
+290 GLAYKP
-296 MPESFDDNKPNAPT
+296 LPESFDDNKPNAPT
-310 AIIEL
+310 AIVEL
-315 KTKEKSLGTWAL
+315 KTNDRSLGTWAL

-337 QTFEDADKTYELSL
+337 QTFTDAGKTYEISL

-383 DVTLKEGASSFPF
+383 DVTLKEGASSFTY

-408 LTFFQSN
+408 LTFFQSS
-415 FGSTKDGKDLS
+415 FGSTKDGKSLS

-435 WLIPYI
+435 WLLPYI
-441 SVALMSLGL
+441 SVAIMSLGL
-450 VWHFGVSLLR
+450 IWHFGFSLLR
-460 FLRGRNAKATAA
+460 FLRGRAAKAAA
-472 VLALGLLT
+472 VLTFGLLAT
-480 HSASAADA
+480 TADAADA
-488 TWNTHA
+488 SWNTRE
-494 FGDIPVQS
+494 FGEIPVQS

-524 SISLTKIERIAFGQ
+524 SISLTKLERVAFGQ

-543 TKDQREEIAKEIPA
+543 TKEQREEIAKELPA
-557 LSTELQTLLEKRPV
+557 LSPELQSLLEKRPV

-576 SIGSVDWLIEV
+576 AIGSVDWLIEV

-593 ARHLPTFR
+593 ARQLPTFR

-633 SKAAEQARKRT
+633 SKAAEQARGRA
-644 QADRDSEERALLQL
+644 QADRDSEDRALLQL

-713 FDPELQKTVKTF
+713 FDPELQKTVRTF

-738 GLLPPKDENSVARW
+738 GLLPPKDETSLARW

-765 QKSHRAGLAEDGVIT
+765 QKAHRSGLAEDGVIT

-785 SMAWCEGK
+785 SMAWREGK
-793 DDECSRLSSAIA
+793 DDECSRLSTAIA
-805 ASLKGPWTVRAES
+805 ASLKGPWSGKAAS
-818 EASFGRLQPFYWL
+818 EAWFGRMQPFYWL
-831 LIAYVLVVLMVLV
+831 LIAYAITVLMVFA
-844 SWVTGSEALRVWGY
+844 SWLTSSENLRAWSY
-858 RLLLLS
+858 RLLVAC
-864 FILHTAAL
+864 FVLHTLAL

-878 HGRPPVTNLYSTGI
+878 HGRPPVTNLYSSGI
-892 FVAWGAVGLGIML
+892 FVAWGAVALGIML

-926 IIAHNLG
+926 IVAHNLG

-945 VLDTNF
+945 VLDSNF

-976 HLALRAFKSDYNW
+976 HLALRAFKKDYVW

-1004 VMASFI
+1004 VLASFI

-1042 CALCLHARWGG
+1042 CAICLHARWGG

-1062 PLIFGNMVTAWSWFG
+1062 LLVFGNIVTAWSWFG

-1091 ESGFFW
+1091 ETGSFW
-1097 LMIFWASQLALIA
+1097 LYYVFCPSQLALIA
-1110 LGWLPDRSKSV
+1110 LGWLPDRSKSALK
-1121 QTA
+1121 TA

>member
-1 VNTEEHQKKADS
+1 MNSEEHQKKADS
-13 GRRLIDTLASL
+13 GHILIDTLASL

-132 AMIIPEGEKR
+132 AMIIPEGEQR
-142 NYSEAFREFEIALVE
+142 NYSEAFREFEIALVQ
-157 KSPAGETVVAIP
+157 KSATAETVVAIP
-169 DSILRTIGEKIVSA
+169 DSILRDIA
-183 NKLSEKNTTAAK
+183 DK
-195 KLAEETFAYALKM
+195 KAPSSVE
-208 PPKEAAAFL
+208 
-217 KNAESKAKK
+217 
-226 VSEAAEEKASLA
+226 
-238 AKALLQESLITLPG
+238 LPG

-265 AMLRAKSQMPEGL
+265 AMLRAKSQMPDGL
-278 DLKATQGIGART
+278 ALKATQGIGART
-290 QLAYKP
+290 ELAYKP
-296 MPESFDDNKPNAPT
+296 LPESYDDNKPNAPT
-310 AIIEL
+310 AIVEL
-315 KTKEKSLGTWAL
+315 KTKDKSLGTWAL

-337 QTFEDADKTYELSL
+337 QTFEDAGKTHELSL

-372 PGTETPRRFAS
+372 PGTETPKRFAS

-408 LTFFQSN
+408 LTFFQSS
-415 FGSTKDGKDLS
+415 FGNTKEGKNLS

-460 FLRGRNAKATAA
+460 FLRGRAAKAAA
-472 VLALGLLT
+472 VLTLGFLT
-480 HSASAADA
+480 ATADAADA
-488 TWNTHA
+488 GWNTRE
-494 FGDIPVQS
+494 FGEIPVQS
-502 GGRIIPIETLATG
+502 GGRVIPIETLATG

-524 SISLTKIERIAFGQ
+524 SISLTKLERVAFGQ
-538 RPSTW
+538 PPSTW
-543 TKDQREEIAKEIPA
+543 TAEQREEIAKELPA
-557 LSTELQTLLEKRPV
+557 LSTELQAMLEKRPV
-571 RLTGG
+571 RFTGG
-576 SIGSVDWLIEV
+576 AISSVDWLIEV

-606 VLKRVGGDPEKSLYV
+606 VLKRVGGNPEKSLYV

-633 SKAAEQARKRT
+633 SKAAEKARSRA
-644 QADRDSEERALLQL
+644 QADRDTEDRALLQL

-682 PRREYG
+682 PRREYA
-688 AWISALNRALTEM
+688 AWIAAIGRAIAEM
-701 NASRESGGSGKA
+701 NASATGKA

-738 GLLPPKDENSVARW
+738 GLMPPKDETSLARW
-752 DNLGASLLGVIKD
+752 DNLGASLLGVINDK
-765 QKSHRAGLAEDGVIT
+765 KVHRAGLAEDGIIT

-785 SMAWCEGK
+785 SMAWREGK
-793 DDECSRLSSAIA
+793 DDDCARLSSAIA
-805 ASLKGPWTVRAES
+805 ASLKGPWSAKAES

-831 LIAYVLVVLMVLV
+831 LIAYVVVVLMVLV
-844 SWVTGSEALRVWGY
+844 SWVTGSETLRVWGY
-858 RLLLLS
+858 RLLLLF

-892 FVAWGAVGLGIML
+892 FVAWGAVGMGILL

-914 AAATGITGFVSL
+914 AVATGITGFVSL
-926 IIAHNLG
+926 IVAHNLG

-976 HLALRAFKSDYNW
+976 HLALRAFKKDYNW

-1062 PLIFGNMVTAWSWFG
+1062 LLVFGNMVTAWSWFG

-1091 ESGFFW
+1091 ESGFKW
-1097 LMIFWASQLALIA
+1097 LMIFWFSQLVLIA
-1110 LGWLPDRSKSV
+1110 LGWFPDRSKSA
-1121 QTA
+1121 QAA

>member
-1 VNTEEHQKKADS
+1 VNTSEFEKKADS
-13 GRRLIDTLASL
+13 GRRLVDTLASL
-24 KLTVLLLILSMILI
+24 KLTVFLLVLSMILV

-49 IWHVQKV
+49 VWHVQKV
-56 YFSSW
+56 YFSDW
-61 LCFYPMDPTAA
+61 FCFYPMDPTAP
-72 LRIPLPA
+72 LRVPLPG

-84 ALLIINLAFA
+84 ALLMLNLGFA
-94 HVRHFKATAAKV
+94 HFRHFKATSAKV
-106 GNLMIHAGLLLLL
+106 GISMIHAGLLLLL

-142 NYSEAFREFEIALVE
+142 DYSEAFREFEIALVG
-157 KSPAGETVVAIP
+157 KSAGADAVVAVP
-169 DSILRTIGEKIVSA
+169 DAILRDI
-183 NKLSEKNTTAAK
+183 AAK
-195 KLAEETFAYALKM
+195 KAPATIA
-208 PPKEAAAFL
+208 
-217 KNAESKAKK
+217 
-226 VSEAAEEKASLA
+226 
-238 AKALLQESLITLPG
+238 LPG
-252 TPYTLVVQTYHPN
+252 TPFTLHVLTYHPN
-265 AMLRAKSQMPEGL
+265 AMLRAKSQMTDGL

-296 MPESFDDNKPNAPT
+296 LPESFDDNRPNAPT
-310 AIIEL
+310 AIVEL
-315 KTKEKSLGTWAL
+315 KTKDQSLGTWAL

-337 QTFEDADKTYELSL
+337 QTFTDAGKTYEISL

-383 DVTLKEGASSFPF
+383 DVTLKEGASSFTY

-408 LTFFQSN
+408 LTFFQSS
-415 FGSTKDGKDLS
+415 FGSTKDGKSLS

-435 WLIPYI
+435 WLLPYV
-441 SVALMSLGL
+441 SVAIMSLGL
-450 VWHFGVSLLR
+450 IWHFGFSLLR
-460 FLRGRNAKATAA
+460 FLRGRAAKAAA
-472 VLALGLLT
+472 ILTFGLLAT
-480 HSASAADA
+480 TADAADA
-488 TWNTHA
+488 SWNTRE
-494 FGDIPVQS
+494 FGEIPVQS

-524 SISLTKIERIAFGQ
+524 SISLTKLERVAFGQ

-543 TKDQREEIAKEIPA
+543 TKEQREEIAKELPA
-557 LSTELQTLLEKRPV
+557 LSPELQALLEKRPV

-593 ARHLPTFR
+593 ARQLPTFR

-633 SKAAEQARKRT
+633 SKAAEQARGRA
-644 QADRDSEERALLQL
+644 QADRDSEDRALLQL

-701 NASRESGGSGKA
+701 NASRDNGGSGKA
-713 FDPELQKTVKTF
+713 FDPELQKTVRTF

-738 GLLPPKDENSVARW
+738 GLLPPKDETSAARW

-765 QKSHRAGLAEDGVIT
+765 QKAHRSGLAEDGVIT

-785 SMAWCEGK
+785 SMAWREGK
-793 DDECSRLSSAIA
+793 DDECSRLSTAIA
-805 ASLKGPWTVRAES
+805 ASLKGPWSGKADS
-818 EASFGRLQPFYWL
+818 EAWFGRMQPFYWL
-831 LIAYVLVVLMVLV
+831 LIAYAITVLMVFA
-844 SWVTGSEALRVWGY
+844 SWLTSSENLRAWSY
-858 RLLLLS
+858 RLLVAC
-864 FILHTAAL
+864 FVLHTLAL

-878 HGRPPVTNLYSTGI
+878 HGRPPVTNLYSSGI
-892 FVAWGAVGLGIML
+892 FVAWGAVALGIML

-926 IIAHNLG
+926 IVAHNLG

-945 VLDTNF
+945 VLDSNF

-976 HLALRAFKSDYNW
+976 HLALRAFKKDYVW

-1004 VMASFI
+1004 VLASFI

-1042 CALCLHARWGG
+1042 CAICLHARWGG

-1062 PLIFGNMVTAWSWFG
+1062 LLVFGNIVTAWSWFG

-1091 ESGFFW
+1091 ETGSFW
-1097 LMIFWASQLALIA
+1097 LYYVFCPSQLALIA
-1110 LGWLPDRSKSV
+1110 LGWLPDRSKSALK
-1121 QTA
+1121 TA

>member
-1 VNTEEHQKKADS
+1 MNSEEHQKKADS
-13 GRRLIDTLASL
+13 GRRLVDTLSSL

-157 KSPAGETVVAIP
+157 KSATAESVVVIP
-169 DSILRTIGEKIVSA
+169 DSILRD
-183 NKLSEKNTTAAK
+183 
-195 KLAEETFAYALKM
+195 
-208 PPKEAAAFL
+208 
-217 KNAESKAKK
+217 
-226 VSEAAEEKASLA
+226 LA
-238 AKALLQESLITLPG
+238 AKGLPADVELPG

-265 AMLRAKSQMPEGL
+265 AMLRAKSQMPDGIE
-278 DLKATQGIGART
+278 LKATQGIGART
-290 QLAYKP
+290 ELTYKP
-296 MPESFDDNKPNAPT
+296 LPESYDDNKPNAPT
-310 AIIEL
+310 AIVEL
-315 KTKEKSLGTWAL
+315 KTKDKSLGTWAL

-337 QTFEDADKTYELSL
+337 QTFADAGKTYELSL
-351 RRTRYYVPFT
+351 RRIRYYVPFT

-372 PGTETPRRFAS
+372 PGTETPKRFAS

-408 LTFFQSN
+408 LTFFQSS
-415 FGSTKDGKDLS
+415 FGSTKDGKSLS

-460 FLRGRNAKATAA
+460 FLSGRAAKAAA
-472 VLALGLLT
+472 VLTLGFLT
-480 HSASAADA
+480 ATADAADA
-488 TWNTHA
+488 GWNSRE
-494 FGDIPVQS
+494 FGTIPVQS
-502 GGRIIPIETLATG
+502 GGRVIPIETLATG

-524 SISLTKIERIAFGQ
+524 SISLSPLERVAFGQ

-543 TKDQREEIAKEIPA
+543 TAEQREEIAKELPA
-557 LSTELQTLLEKRPV
+557 LSTELQAMLEKRQV
-571 RLTGG
+571 KLTGG
-576 SIGSVDWLIEV
+576 AISSVDWLIEV

-633 SKAAEQARKRT
+633 SKAAEQARKRP
-644 QADRDSEERALLQL
+644 QADRDTEDRGLLTL

-668 SMTFIPGDLPADVT
+668 SMTFIPGDLPLDVT

-688 AWISALNRALTEM
+688 AWTAALSRALAEM
-701 NASRESGGSGKA
+701 NASATGKA

-738 GLLPPKDENSVARW
+738 GLMPPKDETSLARW

-765 QKSHRAGLAEDGVIT
+765 QKAHRAGLAEDGIIT

-785 SMAWCEGK
+785 SMAWREGK
-793 DDECSRLSSAIA
+793 DDECARLSSAIA
-805 ASLKGPWTVRAES
+805 ASLKGPWSAKAES

-831 LIAYVLVVLMVLV
+831 LIAYVVVVLMVLV
-844 SWVTGSEALRVWGY
+844 SWVTGSETLRVWGY
-858 RLLLLS
+858 RLLLLF

-892 FVAWGAVGLGIML
+892 FVAWGAVGMGILL

-914 AAATGITGFVSL
+914 TVATGITGFVSL
-926 IIAHNLG
+926 IVAHNLG

-964 SATFVAGLLGAL
+964 AATFVAGLLGAL
-976 HLALRAFKSDYNW
+976 HLALRAFKKDYNW
-989 GDSVARAAYGILAFA
+989 GESVARAAYGILAFA

-1062 PLIFGNMVTAWSWFG
+1062 LLVFGNMVTAWSWFG

-1110 LGWLPDRSKSV
+1110 LGWFPDRSKSV

>member
-1 VNTEEHQKKADS
+1 VNTEEFEKKADS
-13 GRRLIDTLASL
+13 GRRLVDTLASL
-24 KLTVLLLILSMILI
+24 KLTVFLLALSMILV

-49 IWHVQKV
+49 VWHIQKV

-61 LCFYPMDPTAA
+61 LCFYPMDATAA
-72 LRIPLPA
+72 FRFPLPG
-79 GFTLG
+79 GFLIG
-84 ALLIINLAFA
+84 ALLIVNLAFA
-94 HVRHFKATAAKV
+94 HFRHFKATAGKIGISMV
-106 GNLMIHAGLLLLL
+106 HGGLLLLL
-119 GGGFVT
+119 IGGFIT
-125 AIYQEES
+125 AVYQEES

-142 NYSEAFREFEIALVE
+142 NYSEAFRDFEIALVE
-157 KSPAGETVVAIP
+157 KSGATDQVVSVP
-169 DSILRTIGEKIVSA
+169 D
-183 NKLSEKNTTAAK
+183 
-195 KLAEETFAYALKM
+195 
-208 PPKEAAAFL
+208 
-217 KNAESKAKK
+217 
-226 VSEAAEEKASLA
+226 
-238 AKALLQESLITLPG
+238 ALLRDIADKKAPAAVALPG
-252 TPYTLVVQTYHPN
+252 TPFTLVVQAFHPN
-265 AMLRAKSQMPEGL
+265 AMLRAKSQMPDGL

-296 MPESFDDNKPNAPT
+296 LPESYDDNRPNAPT
-310 AIIEL
+310 AIVEL
-315 KTKEKSLGTWAL
+315 KTKDKSLGTWAL

-337 QTFEDADKTYELSL
+337 QTFEDAGKTYEFSL
-351 RRTRYYVPFT
+351 RRTRRYVPFT

-383 DVTLKEGASSFPF
+383 DVTLTEGASSFRY

-408 LTFFQSN
+408 LTFFQSS
-415 FGSTKDGKDLS
+415 FGSTKDGKNLS

-435 WLIPYI
+435 WLLPYV
-441 SVALMSLGL
+441 SVSIMSLGL
-450 VWHFGVSLLR
+450 VWHFGFSLLR
-460 FLRGRNAKATAA
+460 FLRGRAAKAAA
-472 VLALGLLT
+472 VLALGFLT
-480 HSASAADA
+480 VTADA
-488 TWNTHA
+488 AESGWNTRE
-494 FGDIPVQS
+494 FGEIPVQS
-502 GGRIIPIETLATG
+502 GGRIVPIETLATG

-524 SISLTKIERIAFGQ
+524 SLSLSKIERVAFGQ

-543 TKDQREEIAKEIPA
+543 TKEQREEIAKELPA
-557 LSTELQTLLEKRPV
+557 LGAELQAMLEKRPV

-576 SIGSVDWLIEV
+576 AIGSVDWLIEV
-587 SFRAPI
+587 SFRAPV

-606 VLKRVGGDPEKSLYV
+606 VLKRVGGNPEKSLYV

-633 SKAAEQARKRT
+633 SKAAEQARGRA
-644 QADRDSEERALLQL
+644 QADRDAEDRALLQL

-668 SMTFIPGDLPADVT
+668 SMTFIPGDLPPDVT

-701 NASRESGGSGKA
+701 NASGSGKA
-713 FDPELQKTVKTF
+713 FDPELQKTVRTF
-725 VERYQDFEREGVI
+725 VERYQDFEREGSI
-738 GLLPPKDENSVARW
+738 GLLPPKDVTSLERW

-765 QKSHRAGLAEDGVIT
+765 QKAHRAGLSEDGIVT

-785 SMAWCEGK
+785 SMAWREGK
-793 DDECSRLSSAIA
+793 DDECSRLSTAIA
-805 ASLKGPWTVRAES
+805 ASLKGPWSAKAES
-818 EASFGRLQPFYWL
+818 EAWFGRLQPFYWL
-831 LIAYVLVVLMVLV
+831 LIAYAVTVLMVFA
-844 SWVTGSEALRVWGY
+844 SWLTSSESLRAWAY
-858 RLLLLS
+858 RLLLAC
-864 FILHTAAL
+864 FVLHTAAL

-878 HGRPPVTNLYSTGI
+878 HGRPPVTNLYSSGI
-892 FVAWGAVGLGIML
+892 FVAWGAVALGILL

-914 AAATGITGFVSL
+914 AAATGLCGFVSL

-945 VLDTNF
+945 VLDSNF
-951 WLATHVTIVTLGY
+951 WLSTHVTTVTLGY

-976 HLALRAFKSDYNW
+976 HLVLRAFKKDYAW

-1004 VMASFI
+1004 VLASFI

-1042 CALCLHARWGG
+1042 CAICLHARWGG

-1062 PLIFGNMVTAWSWFG
+1062 LLVFGNIVTAWSWFG

-1097 LMIFWASQLALIA
+1097 LMVFWASQLAIIA
-1110 LGWLPDRSKSV
+1110 LGWLPDRSKRAT
-1121 QTA
+1121 TA

>member
-1 VNTEEHQKKADS
+1 MNSEEHQKKADS
-13 GRRLIDTLASL
+13 GRRLVDTLSSL

-157 KSPAGETVVAIP
+157 KSATAESVVVIP
-169 DSILRTIGEKIVSA
+169 DSILRD
-183 NKLSEKNTTAAK
+183 
-195 KLAEETFAYALKM
+195 
-208 PPKEAAAFL
+208 
-217 KNAESKAKK
+217 
-226 VSEAAEEKASLA
+226 LA
-238 AKALLQESLITLPG
+238 AQGLPADVELPG

-265 AMLRAKSQMPEGL
+265 AMLRAKSQMPDGIE
-278 DLKATQGIGART
+278 LKATQGIGART
-290 QLAYKP
+290 ELTYKP
-296 MPESFDDNKPNAPT
+296 LPESYDDNKPNAPT
-310 AIIEL
+310 AIVEL
-315 KTKEKSLGTWAL
+315 KTKDKSLGTWAL

-337 QTFEDADKTYELSL
+337 QTFADAGKTYELSL
-351 RRTRYYVPFT
+351 RRIRYYVPFT

-372 PGTETPRRFAS
+372 PGTETPKRFAS

-408 LTFFQSN
+408 LTFFQSS
-415 FGSTKDGKDLS
+415 FGSTKDGKSLS

-460 FLRGRNAKATAA
+460 FLSGRAAKAAA
-472 VLALGLLT
+472 VLTLGFLT
-480 HSASAADA
+480 ATADAADA
-488 TWNTHA
+488 GWNSRE
-494 FGDIPVQS
+494 FGTIPVQS
-502 GGRIIPIETLATG
+502 GGRVIPIETLATG

-524 SISLTKIERIAFGQ
+524 SISLSPLERVAFGQ

-543 TKDQREEIAKEIPA
+543 TAEQREEIAKELPA
-557 LSTELQTLLEKRPV
+557 LSTELQAMLEKRQV
-571 RLTGG
+571 KLTGG
-576 SIGSVDWLIEV
+576 AISSVDWLIEV

-633 SKAAEQARKRT
+633 SKAAEQARKRP
-644 QADRDSEERALLQL
+644 QADRDTEDRGLLTL

-668 SMTFIPGDLPADVT
+668 SMTFIPGDLPLDVT

-688 AWISALNRALTEM
+688 AWTAALSRALAEM
-701 NASRESGGSGKA
+701 NASATGKA

-738 GLLPPKDENSVARW
+738 GLMPPKDETSLARW

-765 QKSHRAGLAEDGVIT
+765 QKAHRAGLAEDGIIT

-785 SMAWCEGK
+785 SMAWREGK
-793 DDECSRLSSAIA
+793 DDECARLSSAIA
-805 ASLKGPWTVRAES
+805 ASLKGPWSAKAES

-831 LIAYVLVVLMVLV
+831 LIAYVVVVLMVLV
-844 SWVTGSEALRVWGY
+844 SWVTGSETLRVWGY
-858 RLLLLS
+858 RLLLLF

-892 FVAWGAVGLGIML
+892 FVAWGAVGMGILL

-914 AAATGITGFVSL
+914 TVATGITGFVSL
-926 IIAHNLG
+926 IVAHNLG

-964 SATFVAGLLGAL
+964 AATFVAGLLGAL
-976 HLALRAFKSDYNW
+976 HLALRAFKKDYNW
-989 GDSVARAAYGILAFA
+989 GESVARAAYGILAFA

-1062 PLIFGNMVTAWSWFG
+1062 LLVFGNMVTAWSWFG

-1110 LGWLPDRSKSV
+1110 LGWFPDRSKSV

>member
-1 VNTEEHQKKADS
+1 MNTSEFEKKADS
-13 GRRLIDTLASL
+13 GRRLVDTLASL
-24 KLTVLLLILSMILI
+24 KLTVFLLVLSMILV

-49 IWHVQKV
+49 VWHVQKV
-56 YFSSW
+56 YFSDW
-61 LCFYPMDPTAA
+61 FCFYPMDPTAP
-72 LRIPLPA
+72 LRVPLPG

-84 ALLIINLAFA
+84 ALLMLNLGFA
-94 HVRHFKATAAKV
+94 HFRHFKATSAKV
-106 GNLMIHAGLLLLL
+106 GISMIHAGLLLLL

-142 NYSEAFREFEIALVE
+142 NYSEAFREFEIALVG
-157 KSPAGETVVAIP
+157 KSAGADAVVAVP
-169 DSILRTIGEKIVSA
+169 DAILRDI
-183 NKLSEKNTTAAK
+183 AAK
-195 KLAEETFAYALKM
+195 KAPATIA
-208 PPKEAAAFL
+208 
-217 KNAESKAKK
+217 
-226 VSEAAEEKASLA
+226 
-238 AKALLQESLITLPG
+238 LPG
-252 TPYTLVVQTYHPN
+252 TPFTLHVLTYHPN
-265 AMLRAKSQMPEGL
+265 AMLRAKSQMADGL

-296 MPESFDDNKPNAPT
+296 LPESFDDNRPNAPT
-310 AIIEL
+310 AIVEL
-315 KTKEKSLGTWAL
+315 KTKDQSLGTWAL

-337 QTFEDADKTYELSL
+337 QTFTDAGKTYEISL

-383 DVTLKEGASSFPF
+383 DVTLKEGASSFTY

-408 LTFFQSN
+408 LTFFQSS
-415 FGSTKDGKDLS
+415 FGSTKDGKSLS

-435 WLIPYI
+435 WLLPYV
-441 SVALMSLGL
+441 SVAIMSLGL
-450 VWHFGVSLLR
+450 IWHFGFSLLR
-460 FLRGRNAKATAA
+460 FLRGRAAKAAAILTFALLATTAD
-472 VLALGLLT
+472 
-480 HSASAADA
+480 AADA
-488 TWNTHA
+488 SWNTRE
-494 FGDIPVQS
+494 FGEIPVQS

-524 SISLTKIERIAFGQ
+524 SISLTKLERVAFGQ

-543 TKDQREEIAKEIPA
+543 TKEQREEIAKELPA
-557 LSTELQTLLEKRPV
+557 LSPELQALLEKRPV

-593 ARHLPTFR
+593 ARQLPTFR

-633 SKAAEQARKRT
+633 SKAAEQARGRA
-644 QADRDSEERALLQL
+644 QADRDSEDRALLQL

-701 NASRESGGSGKA
+701 NASRDNGGSGKA
-713 FDPELQKTVKTF
+713 FDPELQKTVRTF

-738 GLLPPKDENSVARW
+738 GLLPPKDETSAARW

-765 QKSHRAGLAEDGVIT
+765 QKAHRSGLAEDGVIT

-785 SMAWCEGK
+785 SMAWREGK
-793 DDECSRLSSAIA
+793 DDECSRLSTAIA
-805 ASLKGPWTVRAES
+805 ASLKGPWSGKADS
-818 EASFGRLQPFYWL
+818 EAWFGRMQPFYWL
-831 LIAYVLVVLMVLV
+831 LIAYAITVLMVFA
-844 SWVTGSEALRVWGY
+844 SWLTSSENLRAWSY
-858 RLLLLS
+858 RLLVAC
-864 FILHTAAL
+864 FVLHTLAL

-878 HGRPPVTNLYSTGI
+878 HGRPPVTNLYSSGI
-892 FVAWGAVGLGIML
+892 FVAWGAVALGIML

-926 IIAHNLG
+926 IVAHNLG

-945 VLDTNF
+945 VLDSNF

-976 HLALRAFKSDYNW
+976 HLALRAFKKDYVW

-1004 VMASFI
+1004 VLASFI

-1042 CALCLHARWGG
+1042 CAICLHARWGG

-1062 PLIFGNMVTAWSWFG
+1062 LLVFGNIVTAWSWFG

-1091 ESGFFW
+1091 ETGSFW
-1097 LMIFWASQLALIA
+1097 LYYVFCPSQLALIA
-1110 LGWLPDRSKSV
+1110 LGWLPDRSKSALK
-1121 QTA
+1121 TA

>member
-13 GRRLIDTLASL
+13 GNLVIDTLASL
-24 KLTVLLLILSMILI
+24 KLTVLLLVLSMILV

-49 IWHVQKV
+49 VWHVQKV

-79 GFTLG
+79 GFTIG
-84 ALLIINLAFA
+84 ALLIINLSFA

-106 GNLMIHAGLLLLL
+106 GNLMIHAGLLILL

-142 NYSEAFREFEIALVE
+142 NYSEAFREFEIALVQ
-157 KSPAGETVVAIP
+157 KSTATESVVAIP
-169 DSILRTIGEKIVSA
+169 DSILRDIA
-183 NKLSEKNTTAAK
+183 DK
-195 KLAEETFAYALKM
+195 KAPSSVE
-208 PPKEAAAFL
+208 
-217 KNAESKAKK
+217 
-226 VSEAAEEKASLA
+226 
-238 AKALLQESLITLPG
+238 LPG

-265 AMLRAKSQMPEGL
+265 AMLRAKSQMPDGL
-278 DLKATQGIGART
+278 ALKATQGIGART
-290 QLAYKP
+290 ELAYKP
-296 MPESFDDNKPNAPT
+296 LPESYDDNKPNAPT
-310 AIIEL
+310 AIVEL
-315 KTKEKSLGTWAL
+315 KTKDKSLGTWAL

-337 QTFEDADKTYELSL
+337 QTFEDAGKTYELSL

-361 VQLDKFTHEKY
+361 VHLDKFTHEKY

-383 DVTLKEGASSFPF
+383 DVKITEGASSFDY

-408 LTFFQSN
+408 LTFFQSS
-415 FGSTKDGKDLS
+415 FGNTKEGKNLS

-435 WLIPYI
+435 WLLPYI
-441 SVALMSLGL
+441 SVSIMSLGL
-450 VWHFGVSLLR
+450 VWHFGFSLLR
-460 FLRGRNAKATAA
+460 FLRVRAAKAAA
-472 VLALGLLT
+472 MLALGFLT
-480 HSASAADA
+480 ATAEAAEA
-488 TWNTHA
+488 GWNTRE
-494 FGDIPVQS
+494 FGEIPVQS
-502 GGRIIPIETLATG
+502 GGRVIPIETLATG

-524 SISLTKIERIAFGQ
+524 SISLTKLERVAFGQ

-543 TKDQREEIAKEIPA
+543 TEEQRKEIV
-557 LSTELQTLLEKRPV
+557 TELPTLTPELQAMLEKRPV
-571 RLTGG
+571 RLTSGAI
-576 SIGSVDWLIEV
+576 SSVDWLIEV

-606 VLKRVGGDPEKSLYV
+606 VLKRVGGNPEKSLYV

-633 SKAAEQARKRT
+633 SKAAEQARKRA
-644 QADRDSEERALLQL
+644 QADRDSEDRALLQL

-682 PRREYG
+682 PRREYA
-688 AWISALNRALTEM
+688 AWIAALGRAVTEM
-701 NASRESGGSGKA
+701 NASASGKA

-738 GLLPPKDENSVARW
+738 GLMPPKDETSLARW
-752 DNLGASLLGVIKD
+752 DNLGASLLGVINDK
-765 QKSHRAGLAEDGVIT
+765 KVHRAGLAEDGIIT

-785 SMAWCEGK
+785 SMAWREGK
-793 DDECSRLSSAIA
+793 DDDCARLSSAIA
-805 ASLKGPWTVRAES
+805 ASLKGPWSAKAES
-818 EASFGRLQPFYWL
+818 EAWFGRMQPFYWL
-831 LIAYVLVVLMVLV
+831 LIAYAITVLMVFA
-844 SWVTGSEALRVWGY
+844 SWLTSSEPLRAWSY
-858 RLLLLS
+858 RLLVAC
-864 FILHTAAL
+864 FVLHTLAL

-878 HGRPPVTNLYSTGI
+878 HGRPPVTNLYSSGI
-892 FVAWGAVGLGIML
+892 FVAWGAVALGILL
-905 ERVWKNGIG
+905 ERVWKNGVG
-914 AAATGITGFVSL
+914 AAATGICGFVSL
-926 IIAHNLG
+926 IVAHNLG

-945 VLDTNF
+945 VLDSNF

-976 HLALRAFKSDYNW
+976 HLALRAFKKDYNW

-1062 PLIFGNMVTAWSWFG
+1062 LLVFGNMVTAWSWFG

-1097 LMIFWASQLALIA
+1097 LMIFWVSQLAIIA
-1110 LGWLPDRSKSV
+1110 LGWLPDRSKSAT
-1121 QTA
+1121 TA

>member
-1 VNTEEHQKKADS
+1 VNSEEHQKKADS
-13 GRRLIDTLASL
+13 GNVLIDTLASL

-61 LCFYPMDPTAA
+61 LCFYPMDPTAP
-72 LRIPLPA
+72 LQIPLPA

-94 HVRHFKATAAKV
+94 HVRHFKATTAKV

-132 AMIIPEGEKR
+132 AMIIPEGEQR
-142 NYSEAFREFEIALVE
+142 NYSEAFREFEIALVQ
-157 KSPAGETVVAIP
+157 KSAASDAVVAIP
-169 DSILRTIGEKIVSA
+169 DSILRDI
-183 NKLSEKNTTAAK
+183 AAK
-195 KLAEETFAYALKM
+195 KAPSSVE
-208 PPKEAAAFL
+208 
-217 KNAESKAKK
+217 
-226 VSEAAEEKASLA
+226 
-238 AKALLQESLITLPG
+238 LPG

-265 AMLRAKSQMPEGL
+265 AMLRAKSQMPDGL
-278 DLKATQGIGART
+278 ALKATQGIGART
-290 QLAYKP
+290 ELAYKP
-296 MPESFDDNKPNAPT
+296 LPESYDDNKPNAPM
-310 AIIEL
+310 AIVEL
-315 KTKEKSLGTWAL
+315 KTKDKSLGTWAL

-337 QTFEDADKTYELSL
+337 QTFEDAGKTYELSL

-372 PGTETPRRFAS
+372 PGTETPKRFAS

-415 FGSTKDGKDLS
+415 FGNTKEGKNLS

-460 FLRGRNAKATAA
+460 FLRGRAAKAAA
-472 VLALGLLT
+472 VLTLGFLT
-480 HSASAADA
+480 ATVDAADA
-488 TWNTHA
+488 GWNTRA
-494 FGDIPVQS
+494 FGEIPVQS
-502 GGRIIPIETLATG
+502 GGRVIPIETLATG

-524 SISLTKIERIAFGQ
+524 SISLTKIERVAFGQ
-538 RPSTW
+538 PPSTW
-543 TKDQREEIAKEIPA
+543 TAEQREEIAKELPA
-557 LSTELQTLLEKRPV
+557 LSTELQAMLEKRPV

-576 SIGSVDWLIEV
+576 AINSVDWLIEV

-606 VLKRVGGDPEKSLYV
+606 VLKRVGGNPEKSLYV

-627 KNSAEL
+627 KNSALL
-633 SKAAEQARKRT
+633 SQDAEKARKRP
-644 QADRDSEERALLQL
+644 QADRDTEDRALLQL

-682 PRREYG
+682 PRREYA
-688 AWISALNRALTEM
+688 AWIDALGRAVTEM
-701 NASRESGGSGKA
+701 NASASGKA

-738 GLLPPKDENSVARW
+738 GLMPPKDETSLARW
-752 DNLGASLLGVIKD
+752 DNLGASLLGVINDK
-765 QKSHRAGLAEDGVIT
+765 KVHRAGLAEDGIIT

-785 SMAWCEGK
+785 SMAWREGK
-793 DDECSRLSSAIA
+793 DDDCARLSSAIA
-805 ASLKGPWTVRAES
+805 ASLKGPWSAKAES

-831 LIAYVLVVLMVLV
+831 LIAYVVVVLMVLV
-844 SWVTGSEALRVWGY
+844 SWVTGSETLRVWGY
-858 RLLLLS
+858 RLLLLF

-892 FVAWGAVGLGIML
+892 FVAWGAVGMGILL

-914 AAATGITGFVSL
+914 AVATGITGFVSL
-926 IIAHNLG
+926 IVAHNLG

-976 HLALRAFKSDYNW
+976 HLALRAFKKDYNW

-1062 PLIFGNMVTAWSWFG
+1062 LLVFGNMVTAWSWFG

-1110 LGWLPDRSKSV
+1110 LGWFPDRSKSA
-1121 QTA
+1121 QAA

>member
-1 VNTEEHQKKADS
+1 MNNEEFRKKADS

-24 KLTVLLLILSMILI
+24 KLTVFLLVLSMVLV

-49 IWHVQKV
+49 VWHIQKV

-79 GFTLG
+79 GFTIG
-84 ALLIINLAFA
+84 ALLIVNLAFA
-94 HVRHFKATAAKV
+94 HFRHFKATSAKI
-106 GNLMIHAGLLLLL
+106 GITMIHAGLLLLL
-119 GGGFVT
+119 AGGFIT
-125 AIYQEES
+125 AVYQEES

-142 NYSEAFREFEIALVE
+142 NYSEAFRDFEIALVE
-157 KSPAGETVVAIP
+157 KSTANDVVVAIS
-169 DSILRTIGEKIVSA
+169 DSLLRDIA
-183 NKLSEKNTTAAK
+183 DK
-195 KLAEETFAYALKM
+195 KAPSSVELT
-208 PPKEAAAFL
+208 
-217 KNAESKAKK
+217 
-226 VSEAAEEKASLA
+226 
-238 AKALLQESLITLPG
+238 G

-265 AMLRAKSQMPEGL
+265 AMLRAKSQMADGL

-290 QLAYKP
+290 ALAYKP
-296 MPESFDDNKPNAPT
+296 LPESYDDNRPNAPT
-310 AIIEL
+310 AIVEL
-315 KTKEKSLGTWAL
+315 KTKDKSLGTWAL

-337 QTFEDADKTYELSL
+337 QTFADAGKNYELSL
-351 RRTRYYVPFT
+351 RRTRHYVPFT

-383 DVTLKEGASSFPF
+383 DVTIKEGASSFGY

-408 LTFFQSN
+408 LTFFQSS
-415 FGSTKDGKDLS
+415 FGNTKDGKSLS

-435 WLIPYI
+435 WLLPYI
-441 SVALMSLGL
+441 SVSIMSLGL
-450 VWHFGVSLLR
+450 VWHFGFSLLR
-460 FLRGRNAKATAA
+460 FLRGRAAKAAA
-472 VLALGLLT
+472 VLTLGFLT
-480 HSASAADA
+480 ATADA
-488 TWNTHA
+488 AEAGWNTRE
-494 FGDIPVQS
+494 FGEIPVQS
-502 GGRIIPIETLATG
+502 GGRIIPVETLATG

-524 SISLTKIERIAFGQ
+524 SISLTKIERVAFGQ

-543 TKDQREEIAKEIPA
+543 TNEQREEIAKELPT
-557 LSTELQTLLEKRPV
+557 LSTELQALLEKRPV

-576 SIGSVDWLIEV
+576 AIGSVDWLIEV

-606 VLKRVGGDPEKSLYV
+606 VLKRVGGNPEKSLYV

-633 SKAAEQARKRT
+633 SKAAEQARGRA
-644 QADRDSEERALLQL
+644 QADRDSEDRALLQL

-688 AWISALNRALTEM
+688 AWIAALNRALTEM
-701 NASRESGGSGKA
+701 NASTTGKA
-713 FDPELQKTVKTF
+713 FDPELQKTVRTF
-725 VERYQDFEREGVI
+725 VERYQDFEREGAI
-738 GLLPPKDENSVARW
+738 GLMPPKEEASLARW

-765 QKSHRAGLAEDGVIT
+765 QKAHRAGLAEDGIIT

-785 SMAWCEGK
+785 SMAWREGK
-793 DDECSRLSSAIA
+793 DDDCSRLSSAIA
-805 ASLKGPWTVRAES
+805 ASLKGPWSAKAES
-818 EASFGRLQPFYWL
+818 EAWFGRMQPFYWL
-831 LIAYVLVVLMVLV
+831 LIAYAITVLMVFA
-844 SWVTGSEALRVWGY
+844 SWLTSSENLRAWAY
-858 RLLLLS
+858 RLLVAC
-864 FILHTAAL
+864 FVLHTLAL

-878 HGRPPVTNLYSTGI
+878 HGRPPVTNLYSSGI
-892 FVAWGAVGLGIML
+892 FVAWGAVALGILL

-914 AAATGITGFVSL
+914 AAATGICGFVSL
-926 IIAHNLG
+926 IVAHNLG

-945 VLDTNF
+945 VLDSNF
-951 WLATHVTIVTLGY
+951 WLSTHVTTVTLGY

-976 HLALRAFKSDYNW
+976 HLALRAFKKDYNW
-989 GDSVARAAYGILAFA
+989 GDSVARAAYAILAFA
-1004 VMASFI
+1004 VLASFI

-1042 CALCLHARWGG
+1042 CAICLHARWGG

-1062 PLIFGNMVTAWSWFG
+1062 LLVFGNMVTAWSWFG

-1097 LMIFWASQLALIA
+1097 LLLFWASQLALIA
-1110 LGWLPDRSKSV
+1110 LGWLPDRSKSALK
-1121 QTA
+1121 TA